1 MAAGLKFGKL
11 LKEVAAPALT
21 SGSLAGGFA
30 LLTGASP
37 IQALATAAT
46 DTVASG
52 ASLGLLRK
60 LSPQSY
66 AKRTLIDPKTKEKVV
81 QEGSH
86 PMQGWLNFG
95 TSVGMGQLV
104 NPMIYGTNDL
114 QNQVIP
120 TDTSQS
126 QQILQENIQRDLLN
140 STLAGKYGMPNAYSP
155 GTMFQMQGLEA
166 TLLSD
171 LEEEFAQQ
179 LMQGRYSSAQKRGA
193 LYDLPELNLASITR
207 DMGAIVGV

>member
-1 MAAGLKFGKL
+1 MQNVPL
-11 LKEVAAPALT
+11 LIRRQK
-21 SGSLAGGFA
+21 
-30 LLTGASP
+30 
-37 IQALATAAT
+37 
-46 DTVASG
+46 
-52 ASLGLLRK
+52 K
-60 LSPQSY
+60 
-66 AKRTLIDPKTKEKVV
+66 KVV

-140 STLAGKYGMPNAYSP
+140 STLAGKYGLRNAYSP
-155 GTMFQMQGLEA
+155 GTMFQMQGLESTIPSA
-166 TLLSD
+166 LAQREGMYELSGVDLSTL
-171 LEEEFAQQ
+171 Q
-179 LMQGRYSSAQKRGA
+179 
-193 LYDLPELNLASITR
+193 R
-207 DMGAIVGV
+207 DMGAIVSV

>member
-1 MAAGLKFGKL
+1 MAAALKFGEL
-11 LKEVAAPALT
+11 LRQVARPALT
-21 SGSLAGGFA
+21 SGALSSGVSLIM
-30 LLTGASP
+30 GASP
-37 IQALATAAT
+37 MQALASGAT
-46 DTVASG
+46 DAVASG

-60 LSPQSY
+60 MSPGAY
-66 AKRTLIDPKTKEKVV
+66 RKRTLIDQKTGEKIV
-81 QEGSH
+81 QPGQHPLEGT
-86 PMQGWLNFG
+86 LNFA
-95 TSVGMGQLV
+95 TSVGTGYLV
-104 NPMIYGTNDL
+104 NPLIYGSPE
-114 QNQVIP
+114 QQVAP
-120 TDTSQS
+120 TDTVQS

-140 STLAGKYGMPNAYSP
+140 SKLAGKYGMPNAYSP